1 MQTLE
6 FDLLRNA
13 QDSLKNAVHVLA
25 WPDGAESDKLKQAIL
40 SVWHC
45 AELLLKERVRR
56 IDPKYIYQNRRVGS
70 SNGRTITSD
79 RAIFLLESIGNIAI
93 DTKDKQAIEE
103 CRNIRNQIE
112 HNEFSI
118 TQKEAKVAVGKMLSF
133 LFTFGSDQLGCNLE
147 HEFKSDDTWE
157 MLLNELYEFTDEY
170 GNRIS
175 ARLYAEGI
183 SMDSCPNCG
192 QETVDLSRGF
202 CALCGHYCTQSRD
215 D

>member
-1 MQTLE
+1 MRTLD

-13 QDSLKNAVHVLA
+13 QDSLKNAVHLLA
-25 WPDGAESDKLKQAIL
+25 WPDGPESEKLKQAIL

-56 IDPKYIYQNRRVGS
+56 INPGHIYQNRRGGS
-70 SNGRTITSD
+70 SNVRTITGE
-79 RAIFLLESIGNIAI
+79 RAIFLLESIGKIAI
-93 DTKDKQAIEE
+93 DTKDKQALEE

-118 TQKEAKVAVGKMLSF
+118 TQKEARVTVGKMLSF
-133 LFTFGSDQLGCNLE
+133 IFTFGSEQLGCNLE
-147 HEFKSDDTWE
+147 DEFKSDDTWE

-170 GNRIS
+170 GSRIS
-175 ARLYAEGI
+175 ARLYAERI

-202 CALCGHYCTQSRD
+202 CALCDHYCTQGRD